1 MFNYIIKNYFL
12 SIFLISIL
20 VIISAYIMELFFN
33 YPPCRLCQYQRIP
46 YFILIIISIVA
57 YATKPKVIFYYLAGL
72 SILTNLLISS
82 FHSLVERKIISY
94 DSGCTSKINEFDNI
108 DELRNFLET
117 VPITK
122 CDEISF
128 AILGFTL
135 ANINV
140 IISILLISITFNILF
155 KNEKKI

>member
-1 MFNYIIKNYFL
+1 
-12 SIFLISIL
+12 
-20 VIISAYIMELFFN
+20 MELFFN
-33 YPPCRLCQYQRIP
+33 YPPCKLCIYQRIP
-46 YFILIIISIVA
+46 YFFLIVLSIFSFFNQS
-57 YATKPKVIFYYLAGL
+57 KVIFYYLAGL
-72 SILTNLLISS
+72 IILTNLSISS
-82 FHSLVERKIISY
+82 FHSLVERKIVNY
-94 DSGCTSKINEFDNI
+94 DSGCTSKINDFDDI

-128 AILGFTL
+128 SVFGFSL

-140 IISILLISITFNILF
+140 IISILLISITFYILL